1 MRSVIYSI
9 STFLTGIMAMLTVGI
24 TNNLTIGLGVP
35 SKSLGILITVYTLTF
50 AISGPIIN
58 TILNKVNDKPVIILS
73 FIIFTLGNLFAFFS
87 KDLSMLV
94 VSRLITAV
102 GAATLVVRLLNQAA
116 IITNSG
122 SILTTVY
129 MGFSLANAI
138 GLPLST
144 FAGEYLNWRY
154 IFLIISILS
163 TVVTVIFG
171 TNSDKLIL
179 TDNITIAKKNS
190 DQVLKPDN
198 TSESFKFVS
207 IIIITMLVLAAN
219 ASFIAYLSPFSSKIG
234 YPNKYLTISMFI
246 LGIGS
251 LVGSKIG
258 GNLSDQ
264 KKPQTFYQLALIL
277 FLGSAI
283 LMLCIAKINLIIFW
297 IILFLWNTTQWI
309 TGPLGVMLI
318 TKLTSKYRDTAL
330 SFNTTAQNL
339 GASLGSFSGQ
349 AFLNIAAVQYLPIV
363 SILFLGLAIV
373 ILSGSKLKFNK

>member
-24 TNNLTIGLGVP
+24 TSNIAIGLGVP

-58 TILNKVNDKPVIILS
+58 TFLNKVNDQPVIIGS
-73 FIIFTLGNLFAFFS
+73 FIVFTLGNLLAFFS
-87 KDLSMLV
+87 KNLSTLI
-94 VSRLITAV
+94 VSRLVTAV

-116 IITNSG
+116 IITRSG

-144 FAGEYLNWRY
+144 FAGQYLNWRY
-154 IFLIISILS
+154 IFLIISVLS
-163 TVVTVIFG
+163 AVVTVIFG
-171 TNSDKLIL
+171 INSDNLIL
-179 TDNITIAKKNS
+179 EDHIAVKKNH
-190 DQVLKPDN
+190 DQALAQENDTK
-198 TSESFKFVS
+198 SFKFIS

-219 ASFIAYLSPFSSKIG
+219 ACFIAYLSPFSSKMG

-246 LGIGS
+246 LGVGS

-258 GNLSDQ
+258 GSLSDQ
-264 KKPQTFYQLALIL
+264 KKPQAFYQLALIL

-283 LMLCIAKINLIIFW
+283 LMLCVARTNLIVFW
-297 IILFLWNTTQWI
+297 IILFLWNATQWI
-309 TGPLGVMLI
+309 TGPLG
-318 TKLTSKYRDTAL
+318 
-330 SFNTTAQNL
+330 
-339 GASLGSFSGQ
+339 SFSGQ
-349 AFLNIAAVQYLPIV
+349 TFLNFAAVQYLPIV
-363 SILFLGLAIV
+363 SILFLGIAIV

>member
-24 TNNLTIGLGVP
+24 TSNLANGLGVP
-35 SKSLGILITVYTLTF
+35 SRSLGILISVYTLTF

-58 TILNKVNDKPVIILS
+58 TILNKVHDQPVIITS
-73 FIIFTLGNLFAFFS
+73 FIIFTLGNLLAFFS
-87 KDLSMLV
+87 KNLSMLV
-94 VSRLITAV
+94 VSRLVTAI

-116 IITNSG
+116 IITHSG

-154 IFLIISILS
+154 IFLIISVLS
-163 TVVTVIFG
+163 AIVTIIFG
-171 TNSDKLIL
+171 IDSDKLIL
-179 TDNITIAKKNS
+179 TDNIAITKKHNQALGQENTNES
-190 DQVLKPDN
+190 LK
-198 TSESFKFVS
+198 FIS

-219 ASFIAYLSPFSSKIG
+219 ASFIAYLSPFSNKIG
-234 YPNKYLTISMFI
+234 YSNKYLTISMFI

-258 GNLSDQ
+258 GSLSDK
-264 KKPQTFYQLALIL
+264 KKPQVFYQMALIL

-283 LMLCIAKINLIIFW
+283 LMLCVARINLIIFW
-297 IILFLWNTTQWI
+297 IILFLWNATQWI

-339 GASLGSFSGQ
+339 GASLGSFAGQ
-349 AFLNIAAVQYLPIV
+349 MFLNTVAIQYLPIV
-363 SILFLGLAIV
+363 SILFLGIALI
-373 ILSGSKLKFNK
+373 ILNASKLKLNQ